1 MPSAWVS
8 FATIARVNEA
18 DSAEIASS
26 SRGTKAASLTSSW
39 SGSGRPDMY
48 ARRKT
53 RNVSFAASVTRFR
66 TARSEPVRP
75 TMYVS
80 PDGRRLADSAN
91 KGEQW
96 YVFILDIRTNREKPL
111 LRSDQSIL
119 QPEFSPD
126 GQWLAVQSDFE
137 ADENFNIYVT
147 PAAGGMARKITDTTW
162 DSASPRWSPDGRRIA
177 FTSNR
182 DGDRDN
188 VFVVEATGSETKQL
202 TNVDELVTEIA

>member
-75 TMYVS
+75 TMFVS
-80 PDGRRLADSAN
+80 SFTSLHGLHDRLVS
-91 KGEQW
+91 
-96 YVFILDIRTNREKPL
+96 LDIPGRDRPLPLRRAVGLSDDQEPSFADQKRTY
-111 LRSDQSIL
+111 
-119 QPEFSPD
+119 
-126 GQWLAVQSDFE
+126 
-137 ADENFNIYVT
+137 AD
-147 PAAGGMARKITDTTW
+147 
-162 DSASPRWSPDGRRIA
+162 
-177 FTSNR
+177 R
-182 DGDRDN
+182 DGKGRD
-188 VFVVEATGSETKQL
+188 VRQHAS
-202 TNVDELVTEIA
+202 